1 MAVSQWDKANL
12 SQAQQDSIQKATDYG
27 ASTGDWAT
35 AHAMAETVRAQ
46 AGYSGGRYGDEY
58 ISLEKQPQVV
68 YQERGGGSAYDL
80 SDYLRQQQAAKT
92 EAALANLK
100 GAYDKSVAALDK
112 GALNLPETYNAAKNE
127 VAAQHARAKRVFD
140 ERAIAAGLNTGAS
153 GQATLARDSV
163 LQSGLAGLSQD
174 EAKAKADIDLRK
186 ADLLAEYEAA
196 VAQAKANGA
205 TELADALYA
214 ELVRV
219 QGLERE
225 DEIRAAESASESLQ
239 LALKYGFSGSDT
251 ASLLTGNGTQTNTT
265 PKQNWDNGSLSES
278 EVKRMQEHIN
288 KYLPADQKIAVD
300 GKWGEATKAAAGGF
314 SANEYANEYYKQNAW
329 SGRSDR

>member
-1 MAVSQWDKANL
+1 MAVSQWDKDNL
-12 SQAQQDSIQKATDYG
+12 SPAQQDSIQKATDYG

-58 ISLEKQPQVV
+58 ILLENETQAARPS
-68 YQERGGGSAYDL
+68 GGSAYDL
-80 SDYLRQQQAAKT
+80 SDYIRQQQAAKT

-100 GAYDKSVAALDK
+100 GAYEKSVSALDEK
-112 GALNLPETYNAAKNE
+112 ALNLPETYNAAKNE
-127 VAAQHARAKRVFD
+127 VAAQHAKARRNFD
-140 ERAIAAGLNTGAS
+140 ERAVAAGLNTGTS

-163 LQSGLAGLSQD
+163 LQAGLAGLSQD
-174 EAKAKADIDLRK
+174 EAKARADIELRK
-186 ADLLAEYEAA
+186 ADLLAEYENA
-196 VAQAKANGA
+196 VATAKATGA
-205 TELADALYA
+205 TDLADALYA

-239 LALKYGFSGSDT
+239 LALKYGFSGGDT
-251 ASLLTGNGTQTNTT
+251 ASVLTGNGTQTKPIAKN
-265 PKQNWDNGSLSES
+265 NWDNGSLSDS

-288 KYLPADQKIAVD
+288 KYLPADQQIAVD

-314 SANEYANEYYKQNAW
+314 SANEYANEYYRQNAW

>member
-1 MAVSQWDKANL
+1 MAVSQWDKENL
-12 SQAQQDSIQKATDYG
+12 SQAQQNSIQKATDYG

-58 ISLEKQPQVV
+58 HKLPEKEPQVV
-68 YQERGGGSAYDL
+68 YRQGGGSAYDL

-100 GAYDKSVAALDK
+100 GAYDKSVAALDA

-127 VAAQHARAKRVFD
+127 VAAQHARAKRTFD
-140 ERAIAAGLNTGAS
+140 ERAIAAGLNTGAT

-163 LQSGLAGLSQD
+163 LQAGLAGLSQD

-186 ADLLAEYEAA
+186 ADLLADYEAA
-196 VAQAKANGA
+196 VASAKANGA

-251 ASLLTGNGTQTNTT
+251 ASVENRNETPDVAGNRGY
-265 PKQNWDNGSLSES
+265 DNGGLTTEQ
-278 EVKRMQEHIN
+278 VKTLQEDIN
-288 KYLPADQKIAVD
+288 KYLPAGQKIAVD

-314 SANEYANEYYKQNAW
+314 SANEYANEYYRQNAW